1 MNGPAVQVHAED
13 LTLECVTASGRVCHL
28 EASFSYDS
36 TDPYGVTIEFCTGD
50 TKIPWQF
57 SRDLLD
63 RGLTMP
69 YGDGDVHLWPSLDFQ
84 GHAVT
89 VIELTSDTGEFQAQ
103 ARSRDVL
110 RFLQRSYE
118 IVPEG
123 HESEYVD
130 IDGLVGDLLAS

>member
-13 LTLECVTASGRVCHL
+13 LTLECVVASGRICNL

-36 TDPYGVTIEFCTGD
+36 TDPYAVTMAFHTGD
-50 TKIPWQF
+50 TLIPWQF
-57 SRDLLD
+57 ARDLLD

-69 YGDGDVHLWPSLDFQ
+69 YGDGDVHLWPSLDYQ
-84 GHAVT
+84 GHAVL
-89 VIELTSDTGEFQAQ
+89 VIELSSDTGEFRAQ
-103 ARSRDVL
+103 ARSRDVM

-123 HESEYVD
+123 QESEYVD
-130 IDGLVGDLLAS
+130 LDGLVADLMS